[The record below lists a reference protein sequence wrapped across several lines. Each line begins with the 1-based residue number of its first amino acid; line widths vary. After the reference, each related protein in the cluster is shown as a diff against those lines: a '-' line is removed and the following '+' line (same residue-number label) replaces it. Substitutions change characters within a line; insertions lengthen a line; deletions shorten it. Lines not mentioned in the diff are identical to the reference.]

1 MKRMMQFLQRF
12 NADWVTRYDPQNDNA
27 KASAFRS
34 TLWAA
39 AMSQAFQRDMR
50 ADFRAINFPISD
62 ADWTYLSTFET
73 LPGTAEVGKLLAFSF
88 RKADNPTL
96 TADVSVSVSPGS
108 TVLTLPTGTS
118 LTALRGSFVTS
129 CSAVVGVGEVMQTSG
144 VSVNDFS
151 KPVVYQI
158 VNGNAAPV
166 SYTIEVSMQAD
177 IPGIETAVKAFMTKY
192 DVPGLSIA
200 ILKDERLVYAKGYGL
215 ANKETGE
222 PVTTNTTFRLGS
234 IAKSVTAMAILKLV
248 DEGRLTLDQRVFGPG
263 SILGTTFGEKP
274 YTPQLE
280 QITVRQLLE
289 HTAGGDAWSSQWDP
303 ANNKIDPYFQ
313 KEWLGYSQDE
323 LIGRVL
329 DTRPVTQTP
338 GSKFVYSNIG
348 MGIAGRVVEK
358 LSGMTYEAYV

>member
-1 MKRMMQFLQRF
+1 
-12 NADWVTRYDPQNDNA
+12 
-27 KASAFRS
+27 
-34 TLWAA
+34 
-39 AMSQAFQRDMR
+39 
-50 ADFRAINFPISD
+50 
-62 ADWTYLSTFET
+62 
-73 LPGTAEVGKLLAFSF
+73 
-88 RKADNPTL
+88 
-96 TADVSVSVSPGS
+96 
-108 TVLTLPTGTS
+108 
-118 LTALRGSFVTS
+118 
-129 CSAVVGVGEVMQTSG
+129 
-144 VSVNDFS
+144 
-151 KPVVYQI
+151 
-158 VNGNAAPV
+158 
-166 SYTIEVSMQAD
+166 
-177 IPGIETAVKAFMTKY
+177 MTKY

-289 HTAGGDAWSSQWDP
+289 HTAGGDAWSNQWDP